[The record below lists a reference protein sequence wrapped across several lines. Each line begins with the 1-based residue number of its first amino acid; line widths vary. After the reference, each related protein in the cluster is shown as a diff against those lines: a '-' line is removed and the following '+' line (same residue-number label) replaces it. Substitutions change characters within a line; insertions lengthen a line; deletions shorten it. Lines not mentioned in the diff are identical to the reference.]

1 MAVGRPTKPLN
12 VTPEEKAKLT
22 MLARRPKTGQA
33 LAIRA
38 RIVLGCNDGLNN
50 GEVARRLRIT
60 GATVCK
66 WRERFRTDRLEG
78 LLDEPRPGAP
88 RSITDAQIEEVITKT
103 LESMPVNS
111 THWSTR
117 LMAQK
122 AGLSQTAIVRI
133 WRAFG
138 LQPHRVENF
147 KFSKDPQFVEKVRD
161 IVGLYLNPPDR
172 AIVLCVDE
180 KSQVQALNRTQPI
193 LPLAPGVPARQS
205 HDYERHGVTSL
216 FAALDVAS
224 GVTISNCYRRH
235 RHQEFLRFLNDI
247 DANLPRGLDVH
258 LVMDNYGTHKVT
270 KVRTWLARHL
280 RYHVH
285 YTPTSGSW
293 LNLVE
298 RLFAE
303 VTDAPVVVF
312 SQDLQLRYPWIN
324 SPYLFPRENFLG
336 RTDAEVFGGEDGARL
351 RAIKEQVLRTG
362 KESHTEVTVTGSG
375 VTHYFDLVI
384 EPLLDPNGMLLGV
397 LCSAVETTFLK
408 DTIIRLQNALNEV
421 QVLKGTAT
429 HLRELQKN

>member
-1 MAVGRPTKPLN
+1 MAIGRPTKPLN
-12 VTPEEKAKLT
+12 VTAEERDKLS
-22 MLARRPKTGQA
+22 MLARRPKSAQA
-33 LAIRA
+33 VAMRA
-38 RIVLGCNDGLNN
+38 RIVLGCSDGLSN
-50 GEVARRLRIT
+50 GDVAKRLGIT

-66 WRERFRTDRLEG
+66 WRERFRVERLEG

-88 RSITDAQIEEVITKT
+88 RSITDAQVEEVITKT
-103 LESMPVNS
+103 LESMPMNS

-122 AGLSQTAIVRI
+122 TGLSQTAIVRI

-193 LPLAPGVPARQS
+193 FPLAPGVPARQS

-224 GVTISNCYRRH
+224 GITISSCYRRH
-235 RHQEFLRFLNDI
+235 RHQEFLKFLNDI
-247 DANLPRGLDVH
+247 DANVPSGFEVH
-258 LVMDNYGTHKVT
+258 LVMDNYGTHKVA
-270 KVRTWLARHL
+270 KVRTWLARHP

-285 YTPTSGSW
+285 FTPTSGSW

-303 VTDAPVVVF
+303 VTERCV
-312 SQDLQLRYPWIN
+312 R
-324 SPYLFPRENFLG
+324 RG
-336 RTDAEVFGGEDGARL
+336 
-351 RAIKEQVLRTG
+351 
-362 KESHTEVTVTGSG
+362 SHTAVRALEKAMLGYLDQRNKDPKPFVWTADADLILGKVERLSKRISDSG
-375 VTHYFDLVI
+375 H
-384 EPLLDPNGMLLGV
+384 
-397 LCSAVETTFLK
+397 
-408 DTIIRLQNALNEV
+408 
-421 QVLKGTAT
+421 
-429 HLRELQKN
+429 

>member
-1 MAVGRPTKPLN
+1 
-12 VTPEEKAKLT
+12 
-22 MLARRPKTGQA
+22 MLARRPKSAQA
-33 LAIRA
+33 IAMRA
-38 RIVLGCNDGLNN
+38 RIVLACNDELSS
-50 GEVARRLRIT
+50 GEVAKRLRIT

-66 WRERFRTDRLEG
+66 WRERFRVERLEG
-78 LLDEPRPGAP
+78 LLDEPRPGTP
-88 RSITDAQIEEVITKT
+88 RSITDAQVEEVITKT

-122 AGLSQTAIVRI
+122 VGLSQTAIVRI

-193 LPLAPGVPARQS
+193 LPLSPGVPQRQS
-205 HDYERHGVTSL
+205 HDYKRHGVTSL

-224 GVTISNCYRRH
+224 GVTISSCYRRH

-247 DANLPRGLDVH
+247 DANLPGGFEIH
-258 LVMDNYGTHKVT
+258 LVMDNYGTHKVN
-270 KVRTWLARHL
+270 KVRTWLARRP

-285 YTPTSGSW
+285 FTPTSGSW

-303 VTDAPVVVF
+303 VTERCV
-312 SQDLQLRYPWIN
+312 R
-324 SPYLFPRENFLG
+324 RG
-336 RTDAEVFGGEDGARL
+336 
-351 RAIKEQVLRTG
+351 
-362 KESHTEVTVTGSG
+362 SHTAVRALEKAMLDYLDQRNIDPKPFAWTADADLILGKVKRLSKRISDSG
-375 VTHYFDLVI
+375 H
-384 EPLLDPNGMLLGV
+384 
-397 LCSAVETTFLK
+397 
-408 DTIIRLQNALNEV
+408 
-421 QVLKGTAT
+421 
-429 HLRELQKN
+429 

>member
-1 MAVGRPTKPLN
+1 
-12 VTPEEKAKLT
+12 
-22 MLARRPKTGQA
+22 
-33 LAIRA
+33 
-38 RIVLGCNDGLNN
+38 
-50 GEVARRLRIT
+50 
-60 GATVCK
+60 
-66 WRERFRTDRLEG
+66 
-78 LLDEPRPGAP
+78 
-88 RSITDAQIEEVITKT
+88 
-103 LESMPVNS
+103 MPVNS

-224 GVTISNCYRRH
+224 GVTISSCYRRH
-235 RHQEFLRFLNDI
+235 RHQEFLRFLNEI
-247 DANLPRGLDVH
+247 DANLPGGFEIH
-258 LVMDNYGTHKVT
+258 LVMDNYGTHKVNQ
-270 KVRTWLARHL
+270 VRIWLARHP

-285 YTPTSGSW
+285 FTPTSGSW

-303 VTDAPVVVF
+303 VTERCV
-312 SQDLQLRYPWIN
+312 R
-324 SPYLFPRENFLG
+324 RG
-336 RTDAEVFGGEDGARL
+336 
-351 RAIKEQVLRTG
+351 
-362 KESHTEVTVTGSG
+362 SHTAVRALEKAMLDYLDQRNKHPKPFVWTADADLILGKVKRLSKRISDSG
-375 VTHYFDLVI
+375 H
-384 EPLLDPNGMLLGV
+384 
-397 LCSAVETTFLK
+397 
-408 DTIIRLQNALNEV
+408 
-421 QVLKGTAT
+421 
-429 HLRELQKN
+429 

>member
-1 MAVGRPTKPLN
+1 MAIGRPTKPLN
-12 VTPEEKAKLT
+12 VTTEEKEKLAL
-22 MLARRPKTGQA
+22 LARRPKSAQA
-33 LAIRA
+33 MAMRA
-38 RIVLGCNDGLNN
+38 RIVLACAEGLSN
-50 GEVARRLRIT
+50 GDAAKKLHVT

-66 WRERFRTDRLEG
+66 WRERFRVSRLEG

-88 RSITDAQIEEVITKT
+88 RSITDAQVEMVVIQT
-103 LESMPVNS
+103 LESMPANS

-117 LMAQK
+117 LMAEK
-122 AGLSQTAIVRI
+122 IGLSQTAIVRI

-161 IVGLYLNPPDR
+161 IVGLYMNPPDR

-216 FAALDVAS
+216 FAAMDVAS
-224 GVTISNCYRRH
+224 GVTISSCYRRH

-247 DANLPRGLDVH
+247 DASLPRGLEVH
-258 LVMDNYGTHKVT
+258 LVMDNYGTHKVS
-270 KVRTWLARHL
+270 KVQAWLARHP

-285 YTPTSGSW
+285 FTPTSGSW

-303 VTDAPVVVF
+303 VTERCV
-312 SQDLQLRYPWIN
+312 R
-324 SPYLFPRENFLG
+324 RG
-336 RTDAEVFGGEDGARL
+336 
-351 RAIKEQVLRTG
+351 
-362 KESHTEVTVTGSG
+362 SHTAIRSLEKAMLDYLDQRNRDPKPFVWTAGADLILGKVERLCKRISDSG
-375 VTHYFDLVI
+375 H
-384 EPLLDPNGMLLGV
+384 
-397 LCSAVETTFLK
+397 
-408 DTIIRLQNALNEV
+408 
-421 QVLKGTAT
+421 
-429 HLRELQKN
+429 